1 VKYQHSFFFILF
13 FLSANVFAQQWQD
26 TLKEVQ
32 IKGTIVK
39 DTVTDQRNNFTAG
52 QKTFGI
58 EKIYKD
64 LYESQSLANLLAQQS
79 SVFVKSYGVNS
90 MATLTLRG
98 ASAAQSSVLWNG
110 VPILNPAL
118 GVADIS
124 LLRTG
129 LFNEVKLQYGS
140 SAALFGSGNVG
151 GALML
156 DDEPANFHK
165 QKDLSLHLGYGS
177 YGRMDGSIKTLFQ
190 NNKFKISLN
199 GFYQRATNDFSYE
212 DVQGNTQHLANA
224 RLKGGGGL
232 LSADYNLNKKGT
244 GYKEKLYLRVWLQQY
259 SRGIPPALFEQYSVK
274 KQIDNSLRTLLGW
287 EKNTRRS
294 TWYAKGSY
302 SREYLHYT
310 DSTVLLDNKNTVQQY
325 YQELGW
331 KYQLQNPDKPELK
344 NPGQHLIMVYAPI
357 QYAAASGENI
367 SSRESQFRP
376 ALVAAYHYAGY
387 HDKLQVNAA
396 VRQEWVNGNAAPLLP
411 GIGGSL
417 QLLDK
422 ETAQRKSRIR
432 LQLMANLQRTYRI
445 PTLNELYYFP
455 GGNPDLKPEQGWS
468 QDGGYAFTYAHHLLP
483 EQERS
488 KALKAYRFVF
498 THELNFFNRNIQD
511 WIYWLGGAIWTPHNI
526 AKVHSRGMD
535 MNNKV
540 ELTVGKIKLHAGV
553 NYTYVLSTTEESYL
567 PGDGSIGKQIP
578 YTPRYNIQGNAGMQW
593 LDHLFINYNQT
604 YTGYR
609 FVTVDESQYLEPYN
623 TANIQASYSFHGTMK
638 YLTIS
643 AQLQNVFNTD
653 YEVVNG
659 RPMPGRNFLLQ
670 AKLGLS
676 R

>member
-1 VKYQHSFFFILF
+1 VKCQHLFFFIL
-13 FLSANVFAQQWQD
+13 LSLSRNVFAQQWQD

-32 IKGTIVK
+32 IKGTVVK

-52 QKTFGI
+52 QKIFRI
-58 EKIYKD
+58 EKVYKD

-156 DDEPANFHK
+156 DDEPANFYNR
-165 QKDLSLHLGYGS
+165 KDVTLHLGYGS
-177 YGRMDGSIKTLFQ
+177 YGRMDGSVKTLLQ
-190 NNKFKISLN
+190 NNKFKIGLN
-199 GFYQRATNDFSYE
+199 GFYQRATNDFSYN
-212 DVQGNTQHLANA
+212 DVQGNVQHLANA

-244 GYKEKLYLRVWLQQY
+244 SNKEKLYLRIWLQQY
-259 SRGIPPALFEQYSVK
+259 SREIPPALFEQFSVK
-274 KQIDNSLRTLLGW
+274 KQTDNSLRTLLGW

-310 DSTVLLDNKNTVQQY
+310 DSTVLLNNKNTVQQY
-325 YQELGW
+325 YQEVGW
-331 KYQLQNPDKPELK
+331 KYQLQNPDRPGLK
-344 NPGQHLIMVYAPI
+344 NDGQHLLMVYAPI
-357 QYAAASGENI
+357 QYSVASGENI
-367 SSRESQFRP
+367 STHESQFRP
-376 ALVAAYHYAGY
+376 ALVAAYRYTGY
-387 HDKLQVNAA
+387 HDKLLVNAA
-396 VRQEWVNGNAAPLLP
+396 VRQEWVNGNTAPLLP
-411 GIGGSL
+411 GIGGSF

-422 ETAQRKSRIR
+422 ETTQRKSRVG
-432 LQLMANLQRTYRI
+432 LQFIANLQRTYRI

-468 QDGGYAFTYAHHLLP
+468 QDAGYAFSYAFHLLP

-488 KALKAYRFVF
+488 KALKAYRLVF

-535 MNNKV
+535 MNNKI
-540 ELTVGKIKLHAGV
+540 ELTVGEIKLHAGV

-578 YTPRYNIQGNAGMQW
+578 YTPRYNIQGNIGMQW
-593 LDHLFINYNQT
+593 LDRLFINYNHT

-623 TANIQASYSFHGTMK
+623 TANIQASYSFYGNK
-638 YLTIS
+638 KSLTIS
-643 AQLQNVFNTD
+643 AQLQNVFNAD

-670 AKLGLS
+670 ARLGLL
-676 R
+676 

>member
-1 VKYQHSFFFILF
+1 
-13 FLSANVFAQQWQD
+13 
-26 TLKEVQ
+26 
-32 IKGTIVK
+32 
-39 DTVTDQRNNFTAG
+39 
-52 QKTFGI
+52 
-58 EKIYKD
+58 
-64 LYESQSLANLLAQQS
+64 
-79 SVFVKSYGVNS
+79 
-90 MATLTLRG
+90 
-98 ASAAQSSVLWNG
+98 

-156 DDEPANFHK
+156 DDEPANFYNRK
-165 QKDLSLHLGYGS
+165 EATLHLGYGS

-190 NNKFKISLN
+190 NNKFRIGLN
-199 GFYQRATNDFSYE
+199 GFYQSATNDFSYN
-212 DVQGNTQHLANA
+212 DVQGNVQHLTNA
-224 RLKGGGGL
+224 TLKGGGGL
-232 LSADYNLNKKGT
+232 LSVDYNLNKKGIDN
-244 GYKEKLYLRVWLQQY
+244 KEKLYLRVWLQQY
-259 SRGIPPALFEQYSVK
+259 SREIPPALFEQYSVK
-274 KQIDNSLRTLLGW
+274 KQTDNSLRTLLGW

-294 TWYAKGSY
+294 TMYVKGSY

-310 DSTVLLDNKNTVQQY
+310 DSTVLLNNKNTVQQY
-325 YQELGW
+325 YQEVGW
-331 KYQLQNPDKPELK
+331 KYQLQNPDKPESNNQSK
-344 NPGQHLIMVYAPI
+344 HLLMVYAPI
-357 QYAAASGENI
+357 QYSVASGENI
-367 SSRESQFRP
+367 STRESQFRP
-376 ALVAAYHYAGY
+376 AVVAAYRYSGCHN
-387 HDKLQVNAA
+387 KLLVNAA
-396 VRQEWVNGNAAPLLP
+396 VRQEWVNGSTAPLLP
-411 GIGGSL
+411 GIGGSF

-422 ETAQRKSRIR
+422 EAAQRKSKIE

-468 QDGGYAFTYAHHLLP
+468 QDGGYAFTYAYHLLP

-498 THELNFFNRNIQD
+498 TQELNFFNRNIQD

-535 MNNKV
+535 MNNKI
-540 ELTVGKIKLHAGV
+540 ELTAGEIKLHAGV

-567 PGDGSIGKQIP
+567 PGDGSISKQIP
-578 YTPRYNIQGNAGMQW
+578 YTPRYNIQGNIGFQW
-593 LDHLFINYNQT
+593 LDRLFINYNQT

-623 TANIQASYSFHGTMK
+623 TANIQASYSFYGK
-638 YLTIS
+638 RKSLTIS

-659 RPMPGRNFLLQ
+659 RPMPGCNFLLQ
-670 AKLGLS
+670 AKLGLF
-676 R
+676 